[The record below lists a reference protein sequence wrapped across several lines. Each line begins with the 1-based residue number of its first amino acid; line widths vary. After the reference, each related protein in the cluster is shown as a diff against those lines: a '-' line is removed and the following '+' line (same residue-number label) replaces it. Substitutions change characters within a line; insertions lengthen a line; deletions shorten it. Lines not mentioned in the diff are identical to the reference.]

1 VTWHLKARIMKPE
14 EKALAKLRF
23 FKHVTMATNTHA
35 KEIVDA
41 DADT

>member
-1 VTWHLKARIMKPE
+1 MKPE
-14 EKALAKLRF
+14 EKALAKLRLF
-23 FKHVTMATNTHA
+23 IHVTTATNTQA